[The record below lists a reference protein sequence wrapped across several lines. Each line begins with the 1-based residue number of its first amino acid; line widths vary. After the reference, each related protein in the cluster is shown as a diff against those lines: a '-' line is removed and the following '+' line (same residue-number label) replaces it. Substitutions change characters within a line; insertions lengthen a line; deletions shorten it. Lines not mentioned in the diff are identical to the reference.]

1 MASKSTVLPLYN
13 RNSNGFPV
21 FQRRKT
27 LKSIERYMVYLIFF
41 IFMTLCYSAFFLLPD
56 LRGRMNNVPEIFN
69 PQIGGAR
76 PGIVLGHEHDED
88 PNEDFHL
95 RDDRRKLNLQ
105 IRQDQA
111 LQEAR
116 NAIQKPP
123 FVNDGDEVNNDF
135 DQPKEQDE
143 HDRLKQEVDQEK
155 EKFLQER
162 EEQERAKREEAKLA
176 AKARL
181 EQQGYI
187 SISDGEPADAQ
198 AKERRDKVREMMIH
212 AWNGYETYAWGANEL
227 KPISHTGHSASI
239 FGKTAMG
246 ATIVDGVDTLYIM
259 GLTEQY
265 QKAHDWIAHDFNF
278 NPALE
283 CIPFRSTTVSGTVT
297 QQAADPENQGFS
309 GDNHMDI
316 SFSSSLHS
324 TVPQDF
330 EGFQDRGRSKHRS
343 SSKSKKKKRRRR
355 HSSSSSSSPSPS
367 SRGRKR
373 RHSPHTDF
381 PTEALSRL
389 VTLLSQSAD
398 RLATPSQPAQD
409 QPSTSITQP
418 SSDPLLLPEHR
429 PDSPSEV
436 ESVATGD
443 FQFHVTR
450 SHSRSRSRSHSMDAS
465 EDSDDEPIMGTSFS
479 KESFEKAVEVV
490 RRQLGFD
497 SPPVPDPPVAKR
509 SKLSLNKPAGPRK
522 PVMPSSD
529 ISVFEVNIRYI
540 GGLISMYAL
549 TKDEMFKNK
558 AVEIAEKLMP
568 AFNTPTGIP
577 YGLINARTGAGRNW
591 GWASGGCSILSEFGS
606 LHLEFSYLSEITGD
620 SKYRDKV
627 QKVREILKNI
637 DKVDGLYPNYL
648 HPKTGKWGQ
657 KHVSLGAL
665 GDSYY
670 EYLLKSFIVTGERD
684 TEALEMYKSAIEAM
698 EKKMKQTSSSGY
710 VFFGD
715 FRGAKVEK
723 KMDHLSCFSGGMF
736 ALGSKYM
743 DNPEHHLEL
752 GAKVTETCHK
762 SYDNSATKLGP
773 EAFRF
778 EGHGEA
784 VAMRQNEK
792 YYILRPETIESY
804 FVMWRLTKDQK
815 YRDWGW
821 EAIQAIEKNC
831 RVDSGYSGVKDVYAS
846 RVVHDDVQQ
855 SFFLAETLKYLY
867 LLYSDDDFISLD
879 EWVFNTEA
887 HPLPIKKDT

>member
-1 MASKSTVLPLYN
+1 
-13 RNSNGFPV
+13 
-21 FQRRKT
+21 
-27 LKSIERYMVYLIFF
+27 
-41 IFMTLCYSAFFLLPD
+41 MTLCYSAFFLLPD

-123 FVNDGDEVNNDF
+123 FVNDGGEVNNDF

-278 NPALE
+278 N
-283 CIPFRSTTVSGTVT
+283 
-297 QQAADPENQGFS
+297 
-309 GDNHMDI
+309 
-316 SFSSSLHS
+316 
-324 TVPQDF
+324 
-330 EGFQDRGRSKHRS
+330 
-343 SSKSKKKKRRRR
+343 
-355 HSSSSSSSPSPS
+355 
-367 SRGRKR
+367 
-373 RHSPHTDF
+373 
-381 PTEALSRL
+381 
-389 VTLLSQSAD
+389 
-398 RLATPSQPAQD
+398 
-409 QPSTSITQP
+409 
-418 SSDPLLLPEHR
+418 
-429 PDSPSEV
+429 
-436 ESVATGD
+436 
-443 FQFHVTR
+443 
-450 SHSRSRSRSHSMDAS
+450 
-465 EDSDDEPIMGTSFS
+465 
-479 KESFEKAVEVV
+479 
-490 RRQLGFD
+490 
-497 SPPVPDPPVAKR
+497 
-509 SKLSLNKPAGPRK
+509 
-522 PVMPSSD
+522 PSSD